1 MDVRARVNCCVLMY
15 KIRVA
20 LSLEAYKY
28 RLLDRTDDILTKSA
42 TPSSIYRIQR
52 DQVIHKLFSCIEI
65 VFFYIYSQVN
75 ISFLQSVK

>member
-42 TPSSIYRIQR
+42 TPSSIYRIQT